1 MMNELSESK
10 LLTKIQSDLI
20 SAMKSRNSARVNAL
34 RLIKAALSDKEKEY
48 RKTLSSE
55 QENQIL
61 QRMVKQRN
69 ESIVIFEK
77 AGRTDLSTK
86 EQFERSIISD
96 YLPEPVAEDQI
107 EKTVGEVI
115 EDLGARSTSDMG
127 AVMKA
132 TMLRLQV
139 FTGVVDGKVVS
150 SIVRRKLS

>member
-1 MMNELSESK
+1 MMNEVSESK
-10 LLTKIQSDLI
+10 LLVKVQSDLI

-77 AGRTDLSTK
+77 AGRTDLVTK
-86 EQFERSIISD
+86 EQFERSVISD
-96 YLPEPVAEDQI
+96 YLPEPIAEDQI
-107 EKTVGEVI
+107 EKTVTEVI
-115 EDLGARSTSDMG
+115 DDLGAQSLSDMG
-127 AVMKA
+127 NVMKA

-139 FTGVVDGKVVS
+139 FTGVLDGKVVS

>member
-127 AVMKA
+127 NVMKA

>member
-96 YLPEPVAEDQI
+96 YLPEPVAEYQI

-127 AVMKA
+127 NVMKA